1 VVISAQTGQNLEE
14 LIGHLQDYARETMSV
29 EGSMIVA
36 NERQRFAIVMAQ
48 EALSAALD
56 EKAPLEVVAEE
67 LRRACFALESLMGK
81 VGVEDVL
88 DRLFSRFCI
97 GK

>member
-1 VVISAQTGQNLEE
+1 
-14 LIGHLQDYARETMSV
+14 
-29 EGSMIVA
+29 MIVA
-36 NERQRFAIVMAQ
+36 NERQRFAVQQAY
-48 EALSAALD
+48 EALQAALD
-56 EKAPLEVVAEE
+56 EKAPLEVLAED

-88 DRLFSRFCI
+88 DQLFSRFCI